1 MSNPDEYSKALIA
14 NSAKGGAPTDM
25 EVTLAHARQA
35 LQQGDVG
42 TATALLSSIQKQN
55 YIPQESFRPGGW
67 SRDPATGKLVFHPQA
82 PIPGAV
88 PGPPDANG
96 NMTWQVPA
104 GTEEAVAERA
114 RSQSAGEASGKA
126 PFQFQ
131 QVYNQQ
137 TGQME
142 YVPVSQMAGG
152 GSGPLNSYYGHGGQQ
167 AATPSGPGHTF
178 AASPPIGAQAA
189 ANTYGS
195 GSANAFIATQDIA
208 NNSPQRVQALREMED
223 LLRGGFSTGP
233 TQQKMQDLAEHMGL
247 SFLAKDN
254 AFVFN
259 KDAARFVAQ
268 SAADLSLNGSDARL
282 GMVAN
287 ASPNMKMT
295 PQALKVVLPVM
306 VGLEYAKMAKATAAA
321 NFAQRN
327 PGGNAQFESEWR
339 ANYDPRMFT
348 AYAEGGPKALASA
361 PAGLRAEWLR
371 KYRTLKSMG
380 VNFGAFAQ

>member
-1 MSNPDEYSKALIA
+1 
-14 NSAKGGAPTDM
+14 
-25 EVTLAHARQA
+25 
-35 LQQGDVG
+35 
-42 TATALLSSIQKQN
+42 
-55 YIPQESFRPGGW
+55 
-67 SRDPATGKLVFHPQA
+67 VFHPQA

-152 GSGPLNSYYGHGGQQ
+152 GGSLNSFYGRGQ
-167 AATPSGPGHTF
+167 AAQAGGAAGGGHTF

-195 GSANAFIATQDIA
+195 GSAQGALETQTA
-208 NNSPQRVQALREMED
+208 AEGSQVRVQAYREMES
-223 LLRGGFSTGP
+223 LLRGGLQTSP
-233 TQQKMQDLAEHMGL
+233 ARAKMQELAEAHGFN
-247 SFLAKDN
+247 FLAQDN

-259 KDAARFVAQ
+259 KDAAIATAAQ
-268 SAADLSLNGSDARL
+268 SKALGLNASDARL
-282 GMVAN
+282 GLVAQAN
-287 ASPNMKMT
+287 PNLKM
-295 PQALKVVLPVM
+295 PPAALAQVLPIKIGM
-306 VGLEYAKMAKATAAA
+306 EYASQAEATVNA
-321 NFAQRN
+321 NWIAQHGPQSN
-327 PGGNAQFESEWR
+327 PQFKNWWR
-339 ANYDPRMFT
+339 QNYDPRLFT
-348 AYAEGGPKALASA
+348 AYAAGGAQAITKA
-361 PAGLRAEWLR
+361 PPNLRQQWL
-371 KYRTLKSMG
+371 KQYRNLKSMG
-380 VNFGAFAQ
+380 FDFGQLTE